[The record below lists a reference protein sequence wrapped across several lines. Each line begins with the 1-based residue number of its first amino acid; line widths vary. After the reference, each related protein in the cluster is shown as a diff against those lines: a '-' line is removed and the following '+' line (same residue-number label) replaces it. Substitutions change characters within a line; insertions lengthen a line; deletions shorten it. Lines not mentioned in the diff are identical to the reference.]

1 MCGARGRLVLLTGAI
16 ALVLGAGA
24 LWAQDSPVRPRLAAE
39 ADTNDWQAYFD
50 YGVEQLPRVP
60 GRADAAFYWA
70 GRLDPWRSEP
80 FYGRWVTY
88 WMRHDGDW
96 ADYLAENPRILRKP
110 EVRRADSLLLAA
122 LVRNPLTSRRLEAL
136 VYHSVPG
143 EWGHDLATEGYLAY
157 AAGRYGDAVKVWG
170 RLVLQDSV
178 RNVWWRYNRALAFA
192 AMQQFDSARVEITRL
207 TAQVDTA
214 STKIVLVYQSRELLH
229 YAIGLLEIVHGDHA
243 AARSALG
250 YALVENLAFAPAH
263 AALGELAAMDNDHAA
278 AAQELAQAVELDSAN
293 VWYRFRYGAELV
305 RAGRSLE
312 ALVELRRAIELEPF
326 YAEPYFVL
334 GRALEGVP
342 DTSGAVGA
350 FLEYLRRSPRRMED
364 QRTTARQR
372 ILALGGRI
380 PS

>member
-1 MCGARGRLVLLTGAI
+1 MCEARSRLGLLTGAI

-50 YGVEQLPRVP
+50 YGVEQLQRVP

-178 RNVWWRYNRALAFA
+178 RNVWWRYDRALAFA

-207 TAQVDTA
+207 TAQVVA
-214 STKIVLVYQSRELLH
+214 CRRALLPRR
-229 YAIGLLEIVHGDHA
+229 AP
-243 AARSALG
+243 AARPVAR
-250 YALVENLAFAPAH
+250 AAPLRNRIAR
-263 AALGELAAMDNDHAA
+263 N
-278 AAQELAQAVELDSAN
+278 
-293 VWYRFRYGAELV
+293 
-305 RAGRSLE
+305 RAR
-312 ALVELRRAIELEPF
+312 
-326 YAEPYFVL
+326 
-334 GRALEGVP
+334 
-342 DTSGAVGA
+342 
-350 FLEYLRRSPRRMED
+350 
-364 QRTTARQR
+364 
-372 ILALGGRI
+372 
-380 PS
+380 